1 MKRAALVAGV
11 SFAALLLAGSARVQ
25 AAANPETWW
34 ANSRTV
40 TTSGPPAW
48 RSLKARSRASEKAEG
63 KAGRFADKSPP
74 IPSGPLHIIVSIDKQ
89 RATLFANGQP
99 VFSDMWVG
107 SLTKRP
113 QFAVEIPVM
122 RDGQV
127 IYSLGMNV
135 PAERFRALLETQDFP
150 ADMLVAV
157 ADSSGHVLARH
168 PHLDEFIGR
177 LARPELLAAM
187 KTAGHGLV
195 RLLSFDGIPQT
206 VAYRRSELSGWV
218 VGVGRADAA
227 LLADARRWLV
237 WMLAGAVALS
247 LAGIVL
253 AVRIGGRTAR
263 SIKALVAPAQSLGR
277 GEYADIPALDLEET
291 HEVGEALS
299 AASRVLCRQREAL
312 AGNAA
317 LLERQNDELRIAAT
331 AFASQQPIMVTDGD
345 GLILRT
351 NPAFSTTTGYSAGEA
366 VGRRMS
372 LLEADQAGL
381 PGHGAYWPAVQRD
394 GRWQGEM
401 LYRRAG
407 GDTYMAWLSV
417 SAVRRPD
424 GAISNVVGIFEDI
437 TERKRT
443 LAELRACENILLF
456 ENLEVAGRYNSYVI
470 I

>member
-1 MKRAALVAGV
+1 MLSDRNAMQVVNTLLPPGGAARRRGDPQAVE
-11 SFAALLLAGSARVQ
+11 RV
-25 AAANPETWW
+25 
-34 ANSRTV
+34 
-40 TTSGPPAW
+40 
-48 RSLKARSRASEKAEG
+48 
-63 KAGRFADKSPP
+63 
-74 IPSGPLHIIVSIDKQ
+74 
-89 RATLFANGQP
+89 FANGQP

-299 AASRVLCRQREAL
+299 AASRVLCRQREA
-312 AGNAA
+312 
-317 LLERQNDELRIAAT
+317 
-331 AFASQQPIMVTDGD
+331 
-345 GLILRT
+345 ILRT